1 MAIELGY
8 GPGSQPYTTVMPQ
21 DGNQYMYDKDGVRY
35 QVPIGFKGGNIGGQE
50 FTLKQTPAMT
60 PQPSPKA
67 STTREQQVSAIQQAI
82 PSTQTSTSALTQATT
97 AAQMVQ
103 PTLPSGTAISPE
115 LQQVRAG
122 EIQTTPGLTTPSPV
136 AQAITPTA
144 PTITPTTVPTTAQV
158 EPSDFTKTYQNYVAQ
173 AGTPADQMAAAQGS
187 VTKPAIASTM
197 NVADIPKEATVMG
210 QLENISNEVTA
221 AQQAGQPLPAFASAA
236 QRVADAAMAK
246 RGLSSSSIAA
256 EAIAR
261 GVLDASIP
269 IAQQDAQTYSQIVF
283 QNLNNRQQA
292 AILNAQQY
300 FQMDMSNLNNT
311 QQANLQNVQLRQQ
324 KLLSDQSA
332 INAARQFNSE
342 SQSQTDQFFDNLQ
355 AQIKQNNS
363 TMMNSMSQFNATE
376 KNRLE
381 AENAKNK
388 IAVDQAN
395 SALQA
400 QLSQFNAQLSDQRD
414 RFNVENQRVIDQSNV
429 TWRRNINT
437 ANTASINAA
446 NQTNAANL
454 LGVSN
459 FAMSALW
466 QQWRDEA
473 SWANSSAENAKNRQ
487 HNLAVAALQRQTAF
501 DIADENQKT
510 KLYELMG
517 EFAVELI
524 NRL

>member
-144 PTITPTTVPTTAQV
+144 PTITPRTVPTTAQV

-221 AQQAGQPLPAFASAA
+221 AQQAGQPLPVFASAA

>member
-8 GPGSQPYTTVMPQ
+8 GPGSQPYTAVMPQ
-21 DGNQYMYDKDGVRY
+21 QGNQYMYDAQGVRY
-35 QVPIGFKGGNIGGQE
+35 QVPVGFTGGTIGGQE
-50 FTLKQTPAMT
+50 FTMRQAPAMT
-60 PQPSPKA
+60 PQPTPKSP
-67 STTREQQVSAIQQAI
+67 TTREEQVTALQTAI
-82 PSTQTSTSALTQATT
+82 PETKTDTSALTQATT

-103 PTLPSGTAISPE
+103 PTLPSGTAITPQ
-115 LQQVRAG
+115 LQQVQTG
-122 EIQTTPGLTTPSPV
+122 EIQTTPGLTAPAPTAAAPTV
-136 AQAITPTA
+136 TA
-144 PTITPTTVPTTAQV
+144 PTVTPTTVGTTAQV
-158 EPSDFTKTYQNYVAQ
+158 QPSDFAKAYQTYVAQ
-173 AGTPADQMAAAQGS
+173 AGQPAEQMAAAQGS
-187 VTKPAIASTM
+187 VTKPAIAATM
-197 NVADIPKEATVMG
+197 NVADMPKEATVMG
-210 QLENISNEVTA
+210 QLESISNQVIQ

-236 QRVADAAMAK
+236 QRLADAAMAK

-269 IAQQDAQTYSQIVF
+269 IAQQDAQTYSQVVF

-300 FQMDMSNLNNT
+300 FQMDMANLTNN
-311 QQANLQNVQLRQQ
+311 QQANLQNAQLRQQ

-332 INAARQFNSE
+332 INAARQFNAT
-342 SQSQTDQFFDNLQ
+342 SQQQTDQFFDNLQ
-355 AQIKQNNS
+355 AQIKQNNA
-363 TMMNSMSQFNATE
+363 TMQNSMSQFNATE
-376 KNRLE
+376 QNRIE

-400 QLSQFNAQLSDQRD
+400 QITQFNAQLKDQRE

-437 ANTASINAA
+437 ANTAAINAS

-454 LGVSN
+454 LGISN
-459 FAMSALW
+459 YAMSSLW

-473 SWANSSAENAKNRQ
+473 SWANTSAENALNRQ
-487 HNLAVAALQRQTAF
+487 HNLAVAAIQRQTAF

-517 EFAVELI
+517 EFAIEVI
-524 NRL
+524 NRI

>member
-8 GPGSQPYTTVMPQ
+8 GPGSQPYTAVMPQ
-21 DGNQYMYDKDGVRY
+21 DGNQYMYDAQGVRY
-35 QVPIGFKGGNIGGQE
+35 QVPIGFKGGTVGGQE
-50 FTLKQTPAMT
+50 FKMRQTPAMT
-60 PQPSPKA
+60 PQPTPTSP
-67 STTREQQVSAIQQAI
+67 TTREEQVGAIQQAI
-82 PSTQTSTSALTQATT
+82 PSTQTSTSGLTQATT

-103 PTLPSGTAISPE
+103 PTLPSGAMVTPQ

-144 PTITPTTVPTTAQV
+144 PTITPTAVATTAQV
-158 EPSDFTKTYQNYVAQ
+158 EPSDFTKTYQNYAAQ
-173 AGTPADQMAAAQGS
+173 AGQPAEQMAAAQGS
-187 VTKPAIASTM
+187 VTQPAIAATM
-197 NVADIPKEATVMG
+197 NVADIPREATVMG
-210 QLENISNEVTA
+210 QLENISNEVIS
-221 AQQAGQPLPAFASAA
+221 AQQAGQPLPVFASAA

-269 IAQQDAQTYSQIVF
+269 IAQQDAQTYSQVVF

-300 FQMDMSNLNNT
+300 FQMDMANLTNT
-311 QQANLQNVQLRQQ
+311 QQSNLQNVQLRQQ

-332 INAARQFNSE
+332 INAARQFNAE
-342 SQSQTDQFFDNLQ
+342 SQSQTDQFFNNLQ
-355 AQIKQNNS
+355 AQIKQNNA
-363 TMMNSMSQFNATE
+363 TMQNSMSQFNTTE
-376 KNRLE
+376 QNRIE

-400 QLSQFNAQLSDQRD
+400 QISQFNAQIKDQRE

-429 TWRRNINT
+429 AWRRNTNT
-437 ANTASINAA
+437 ANTAAINAA

-454 LGVSN
+454 LGISN

-473 SWANSSAENAKNRQ
+473 SWSNTSAENALNRQ
-487 HNLAVAALQRQTAF
+487 HNLAVAAMQRQTAF

-517 EFAVELI
+517 EFAVEVI
-524 NRL
+524 NRM